1 MKHFSR
7 TWRSFRDSA
16 LQLRLREHK
25 TLVFFLS
32 DNMKTRITSLFLAS
46 LTLAMGQNGNRKEH
60 HSMEPVVPANLIPPA
75 PVLSPEQE
83 LKTFQLA
90 PGFAIEAFAT
100 EPLVEK
106 PIALD
111 FDPAGRAW
119 VVEMIGYM
127 MDLDGKDEK
136 VPQGRIVVLED
147 TNQDGKADKRT
158 VFLEK
163 ILLPRAVAV
172 YPDGILYLD
181 DHDLRWIKR
190 DGLKPVGESIV
201 AAPKFIEAG
210 NVEHK
215 VNGLVRNLDNW
226 HYNAKS
232 GKRVRR
238 DGDKWLV
245 ESTPFRGQWG
255 IAQDNYGRLYHNN
268 NSTFLFGD
276 FLAPNL
282 LAGNPGVNLKVNDAS
297 QLGPNHTYPARVT
310 PGVNRAYI
318 QKSNG
323 YSSDTLDPKTFK
335 LLLTTASAGPT
346 IYRGTNFPREWQG
359 RGFTPESVVQ
369 LVKAIE
375 IEESG
380 SKLTGSHP
388 LGKIEFLTSTDERFR
403 PVNMYNA
410 PDGSLLVL
418 DMYHG
423 IIQDRFF
430 MTSYLRQQYASRKLD
445 GPATGQGRIWRI
457 TAKTGKLEKIVNAET
472 MKAEDLVKQLA
483 HPNGWHRDIAQREL
497 VNRKDFSIVP
507 MLMKLTGIN
516 EHPLAQIHALWT
528 LEGLGKLDAAAVAQ
542 ALKAS
547 DPKVTVSALWAA
559 SKLPEAEIKKLSSVL
574 LAFAPKND
582 EQNIYLARVLG
593 PLGTQEAF
601 ARLHK
606 LLEEN
611 AKNPLIKAAA
621 FAGLDHHETAFK
633 SQIDG
638 KYKDKTFLAW
648 LDQGA
653 ASAGKAAVSGS
664 GLKGEHLASFE
675 RGKAHYSGAAACFG
689 CHGASGEGVPNLGP
703 PLDES
708 EYVTESPERLVKIL
722 LHGLTGPITVAGIE
736 YKPTADMPGLMQNP
750 LMKDADIAD
759 IATYIRH
766 EWSNKA
772 SMVPVDTVTKVR
784 KDTASRTGSPY
795 RAEDLK

>member
-1 MKHFSR
+1 
-7 TWRSFRDSA
+7 
-16 LQLRLREHK
+16 
-25 TLVFFLS
+25 
-32 DNMKTRITSLFLAS
+32 
-46 LTLAMGQNGNRKEH
+46 
-60 HSMEPVVPANLIPPA
+60 MEPVVPANLIPPA

-90 PGFAIEAFAT
+90 PGFAIEPFAT

-158 VFLEK
+158 IFLEK

-181 DHDLRWIKR
+181 DQDLRWIKR

-245 ESTPFRGQWG
+245 EATPFRGQWG

-282 LAGNPGVNLKVNDAS
+282 LAGNPGVNMKVSDVS
-297 QLGPNHTYPARVT
+297 QLGPNNTYPARVT

-323 YSSDTLDPKTFK
+323 YTSDTLDPKTFK
-335 LLLTTASAGPT
+335 LLLTSASAGPT
-346 IYRGTNFPREWQG
+346 IYRGTNFPKEWQG

-369 LVKAIE
+369 LVKAIA
-375 IEESG
+375 IEESD

-388 LGKIEFLTSTDERFR
+388 LGKSEFLTSTDERFR

-445 GPATGQGRIWRI
+445 GPATGQGRIWRV
-457 TAKTGKLEKIVNAET
+457 TSKAGKLEKIANAET

-497 VNRKDFSIVP
+497 VNRKDFSVLP
-507 MLMKLTGIN
+507 LLVKLIGIN
-516 EHPLAQIHALWT
+516 ERPLAQIHALWT
-528 LEGLGKLDAAAVAQ
+528 LEGMGKLDAAAVAQ

-547 DPKVTVSALWAA
+547 DAKVVVSALWAA
-559 SKLPEAEIKKLSSVL
+559 SKLPEAEMKKLSPAL

-582 EQNIYLARVLG
+582 EQAIYLARVLG
-593 PLGTQEAF
+593 PVGTPEAF

-606 LLEEN
+606 LLEDN

-621 FAGLDHHETAFK
+621 FAGLDHHEIAFK
-633 SQIDG
+633 SQIEG
-638 KYKDKTFLAW
+638 KYKDKTLLAW

-708 EYVTESPERLVKIL
+708 EYVTGDSERLVKIL

-772 SMVPVDTVTKVR
+772 SMVPSETVSKVR
-784 KDTASRTGSPY
+784 KDTATHTGSPY